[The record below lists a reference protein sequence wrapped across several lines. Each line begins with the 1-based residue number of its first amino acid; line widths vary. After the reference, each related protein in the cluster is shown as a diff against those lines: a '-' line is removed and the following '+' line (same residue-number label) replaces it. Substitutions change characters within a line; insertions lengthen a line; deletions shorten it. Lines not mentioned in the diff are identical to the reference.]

1 MRFLSSSQNNEA
13 LYKAAIL
20 LKDLNEHVKKLIE
33 DPKWLEAIK
42 AIARLERTRNIV
54 LSAIEKI
61 SAL

>member
-1 MRFLSSSQNNEA
+1 MESIRAKQNNEA

-42 AIARLERTRNIV
+42 AIARLERSRNIV
-54 LSAIEKI
+54 LSAIEKN